1 MKPLICFYK
10 NEKYIYSEDYY
21 LKSFNDIDSL
31 KMIEK
36 EFSSQMKVIKIN
48 FDQSTNQKKLITTN
62 AIDVFILNS
71 HEILNNKELKNK
83 LNVYQLENDS
93 TLQFESLVSE
103 EKFISQ
109 VNSIKEDIAA
119 GRFYQINIAA
129 PLKAEIKSN
138 LDGLSLF
145 NHYCNKVHAPY
156 SAFLPLSDNEII
168 CLSPELF
175 LKKENNTVITQP
187 IKGTLITN
195 SKMSQLADS
204 EKEAAELSMIVD
216 LLRNDL
222 NAIATDPKQGS
233 KVNFHRKILDL
244 GYTQHTY
251 SEIEVQSQKTLP
263 DILQATFPG
272 GSISGCPKR
281 ESLIKINETE
291 EYSRDFYTGS
301 IGWWQNS
308 DFSLNIAIRSFIKND
323 HEMYYYAG
331 CGIVYDSDPE
341 SEWLEYLT
349 KSSFIN
355 IQKKDFKVL
364 DTLLITNNGF
374 TYFNEHVER
383 TSKALKHYKAEN
395 DLALVYKDI
404 EKQLLIKIDSTKS
417 YRVSLEFPIESNL
430 TADSVIVRHLEY
442 HHENKTYLLEKK
454 YSNQINDSIF
464 KINDRTTWM
473 NLFNSKSNNA
483 DDVVVINTNGHLV
496 ETSMFNLYYKLN
508 DQIYTPPLS
517 DGCIHGVFRSHHL
530 KKGFIEI
537 ESVKYEISERS
548 LHESELST
556 VVDIYVGNS
565 VRGLFKATVL

>member
-10 NEKYIYSEDYY
+10 DEKYIYSEDYN
-21 LKSFNDIDSL
+21 LKSYSSIDSL
-31 KMIEK
+31 KVIEK
-36 EFSSQMKVIKIN
+36 EFLSQMKVIKIN
-48 FDQSTNQKKLITTN
+48 FDQSKNQKNLITTN
-62 AIDVFILNS
+62 PIDVFILNS
-71 HEILNNKELKNK
+71 HEILSNEELKKK
-83 LNVYQLENDS
+83 LSAYQLEKDE
-93 TLQFESLVSE
+93 TLQFESLVSK

-109 VNSIKEDIAA
+109 VASIKEDIAN
-119 GRFYQINIAA
+119 GRYYQINIAA
-129 PLKAEIKSN
+129 PLKAKLKSN
-138 LDGLSLF
+138 INGLSLF
-145 NHYCNKVHAPY
+145 NHYHNKVHAPY
-156 SAFLPLSDNEII
+156 SAYLPLDENEII

-175 LKKENNTVITQP
+175 LKKENDKITTQP

-233 KVNFHRKILDL
+233 KVNFHRKILDVV
-244 GYTQHTY
+244 YTQHTY
-251 SEIEVQSQKTLP
+251 SEIEVESQKTLP

-301 IGWWQNS
+301 IGWWQNN

-364 DTLLITNNGF
+364 DTLLITKNGF
-374 TYFNEHVER
+374 TYFDEHVER
-383 TSKALKHYKAEN
+383 TSKALKHYKSTQ
-395 DLALVYKDI
+395 DVTLIYKEL
-404 EKQLLIKIDSTKS
+404 EKQLLAEIDSTKS

-430 TADSVIVRHLEY
+430 TAESVIMRHLEY

-454 YSNQINDSIF
+454 FSSQINDSIF
-464 KINDRTTWM
+464 KINDRITWV
-473 NLFNSKSNNA
+473 NLFNSKSENA
-483 DDVVVINTNGHLV
+483 NDVVVINSNGHLV

-517 DGCIHGVFRSHHL
+517 DGCINGVFRSYHL

-537 ESVKYEISERS
+537 DSIQYKISERS
-548 LHESELST
+548 LHESELPI
-556 VVDIYVGNS
+556 VDIYVGNA
-565 VRGLFKATVL
+565 VRGLFKAIVL

>member
-1 MKPLICFYK
+1 MKPIICFYK
-10 NEKYIYSEDYY
+10 DNQYIYSEDYN
-21 LKSFNDIDSL
+21 LKSYNDLNSL
-31 KMIEK
+31 KVIEK
-36 EFSSQMKVIKIN
+36 EFFSHMKVIKIN
-48 FDQSTNQKKLITTN
+48 FDQSKNQKNLITTN
-62 AIDVFILNS
+62 AVDVFILNS
-71 HEILNNKELKNK
+71 HEILTNEELKKK
-83 LNVYQLENDS
+83 LSAYQLGNDGS
-93 TLQFESLVSE
+93 LQFESLVSK
-103 EKFISQ
+103 EKFINQ
-109 VNSIKEDIAA
+109 VGSIKEDIAN
-119 GRFYQINIAA
+119 GRYYQINIAA
-129 PLKAEIKSN
+129 PLKAKLKN
-138 LDGLSLF
+138 TTNGLSLF
-145 NHYCNKVHAPY
+145 SHYSHKIHAPY
-156 SAFLPLSDNEII
+156 AAYLPLGENEII

-175 LKKENNTVITQP
+175 LKKENDTVTTQP

-233 KVNFHRKILDL
+233 KVNFHRKILDV

-251 SEIEVQSQKTLP
+251 SEIEVQSQKNLP
-263 DILQATFPG
+263 YILQATFPG

-291 EYSRDFYTGS
+291 QYSRDFYTGS
-301 IGWWQNS
+301 IGWWQNN

-323 HEMYYYAG
+323 HEIYYYAG

-364 DTLLITNNGF
+364 DTLLITKNGF
-374 TYFNEHVER
+374 TYLDDHIDR
-383 TSKALKHYKAEN
+383 TAKALKHYKSTN
-395 DLALVYKDI
+395 DVPLIYKEL
-404 EKQLLIKIDSTKS
+404 EKQLLNKIDPTKS

-430 TADSVIVRHLEY
+430 TADSVIVCHLEY
-442 HHENKTYLLEKK
+442 YHENKVYSLQKK
-454 YSNQINDSIF
+454 YSSQINDSIF
-464 KINDRTTWM
+464 KINDRTAWM
-473 NLFNSKSNNA
+473 NLFSSKSEDAN
-483 DDVVVINTNGHLV
+483 DIVVINTEGYLT

-508 DQIYTPPLS
+508 NQIYTPPLS
-517 DGCIHGVFRSHHL
+517 DGCINGVFRSHHL

-537 ESVKYEISERS
+537 DSIQYKISERS
-548 LHESELST
+548 LHESEISA
-556 VVDIYVGNS
+556 VDIYVGNS

>member
-1 MKPLICFYK
+1 MKPVICFYK
-10 NEKYIYSEDYY
+10 DNQYLYSEDYN
-21 LKSFNDIDSL
+21 LKSYSDHKSL
-31 KMIEK
+31 KSIEK
-36 EFSSQMKVIKIN
+36 EFLSHMKVIKIN
-48 FDQSTNQKKLITTN
+48 FDQSKNQKNLITTN
-62 AIDVFILNS
+62 PVDVFILNS
-71 HEILNNKELKNK
+71 HEILNNEQLKKK
-83 LNVYQLENDS
+83 LSAYQLENDN
-93 TLQFESLVSE
+93 TLQFESLVSK

-109 VNSIKEDIAA
+109 VQSIKEDIAN
-119 GRFYQINIAA
+119 GRYYQINIAA
-129 PLKAEIKSN
+129 PLKTKLKN
-138 LDGLSLF
+138 RTDGLSLF
-145 NHYCNKVHAPY
+145 NHYSHKVHAPY
-156 SAFLPLSDNEII
+156 AAYLPLGENEII

-175 LKKENNTVITQP
+175 LKKEQTTVTTRP
-187 IKGTLITN
+187 IKGTLITH
-195 SKMSQLADS
+195 SKISQLADS

-233 KVNFHRKILDL
+233 KVNFHRKILDV

-272 GSISGCPKR
+272 GSISGCPKL

-301 IGWWQNS
+301 IGWWQNN
-308 DFSLNIAIRSFIKND
+308 DFSLNIAIRSFIKNN

-331 CGIVYDSDPE
+331 CGIVYDSDSD

-364 DTLLITNNGF
+364 DTLLITKNGF
-374 TYFNEHVER
+374 TYFDEHVER
-383 TSKALKHYKAEN
+383 TSKALKHYKSTN
-395 DLALVYKDI
+395 DVTLIYKEL
-404 EKQLLIKIDSTKS
+404 EKQLLAEIDSTKS
-417 YRVSLEFPIESNL
+417 YRVSLEFPIQPNL

-442 HHENKTYLLEKK
+442 HHENKIYLLEKK
-454 YSNQINDSIF
+454 YSGPINDSIF
-464 KINDRTTWM
+464 KINDRKIWDE
-473 NLFNSKSNNA
+473 LFKSKSENA
-483 DDVVVINTNGHLV
+483 NDVVVINMNGYLT

-517 DGCIHGVFRSHHL
+517 DGCINGVFRSHHL
-530 KKGFIEI
+530 KKAFIEI
-537 ESVKYEISERS
+537 DSIQYKISERS

-556 VVDIYVGNS
+556 VDIYVGNS
-565 VRGLFKATVL
+565 VRGLFKAKIL